1 MSATERRPST
11 AEQMGRMT
19 TPGPFATGLLAAAE
33 RRSDVVAVTADSA
46 KYTDLL
52 PFVERYPDRFVD
64 VGIAEQNLI
73 GVAAGLAMSGYT
85 PVATTFAVFATRR
98 ALDFIAIQCALTN
111 ENVKIVA
118 GLPGI
123 CSTFGPTHQGIDDLA
138 HMRVIP
144 GMTVIDPCDPFDMEQ
159 ATIAAI
165 DHDGPVYLRQLL
177 GRHEPPVL
185 DPARHPFVLGKA
197 RLLRAGS
204 DVGIVASSIMVAP
217 AVEAA
222 EQLAAEG
229 VSAAVLQVSTLKP
242 FDGDAVAELAAAT
255 GRLVTAENH
264 SVMGALH
271 SAVAE
276 SLVDRGVAA
285 RVAAVGMQDEFG
297 VFGTRPYV
305 AEQHGLTTAGV
316 LAACRR
322 LVPG

>member
-1 MSATERRPST
+1 
-11 AEQMGRMT
+11 
-19 TPGPFATGLLAAAE
+19 
-33 RRSDVVAVTADSA
+33 
-46 KYTDLL
+46 
-52 PFVERYPDRFVD
+52 
-64 VGIAEQNLI
+64 
-73 GVAAGLAMSGYT
+73 
-85 PVATTFAVFATRR
+85 
-98 ALDFIAIQCALTN
+98 
-111 ENVKIVA
+111 
-118 GLPGI
+118 
-123 CSTFGPTHQGIDDLA
+123 
-138 HMRVIP
+138 
-144 GMTVIDPCDPFDMEQ
+144 VIDPCDPFDMEQ

-197 RLLRAGS
+197 RLLREGA

-217 AVEAA
+217 AVAAA

-242 FDGDAVAELAAAT
+242 FDGDAAAELGAAT